1 MIPDHDSSTPIP
13 SGVISPIPVITTRLS
28 KQNLLARKIL
38 PDSDD
43 KSIRQLHATIGL
55 PIVVGLFPTGNPA
68 AAADHF
74 YI

>member
-1 MIPDHDSSTPIP
+1 MIPDHDSFTPTP

-38 PDSDD
+38 PDSDG
-43 KSIRQLHATIGL
+43 KPIRRFHTTTGL
-55 PIVVGLFPTGNPA
+55 PIVVGLDPTGNPV

-74 YI
+74 QI